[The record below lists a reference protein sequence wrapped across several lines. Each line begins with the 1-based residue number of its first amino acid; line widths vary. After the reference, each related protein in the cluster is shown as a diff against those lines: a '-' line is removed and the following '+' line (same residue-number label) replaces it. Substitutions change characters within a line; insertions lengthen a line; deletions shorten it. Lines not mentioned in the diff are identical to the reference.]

1 MDKTTRRDLLAG
13 LASLPAFLGTAILG
27 LFGAGKDEAAAA
39 PPRRAG
45 TPKITPPRESV
56 TRRG

>member
-1 MDKTTRRDLLAG
+1 MDTTTRRDLLAG
-13 LASLPAFLGTAILG
+13 LASLPAFLGTALLG
-27 LFGAGKDEAAAA
+27 LFGPGKAEAAVA

-45 TPKITPPRESV
+45 APKITPPRESV